1 MSINHHPGEELL
13 LEYITGALTESWSLA
28 VATHLSFCAK
38 CRKDVSDM
46 EALGGIMLESMPT
59 MDVRPAMMADILEK
73 NQDAKLDDYSVVKNT
88 TISERR
94 RDIPAI
100 LQTYLGGTNNI
111 EWKKLGF
118 GVTQNILPTSDNS
131 AIVRLL
137 KIPGGRSILEHSHN
151 GPELTVVLSGQFC
164 DQTGYYAQGDF
175 QQTDETIKHKPQTVG
190 NEPCVCLSVTNAPL
204 EFSGVVGRLLQ
215 PFLGI

>member
-1 MSINHHPGEELL
+1 MIS
-13 LEYITGALTESWSLA
+13 
-28 VATHLSFCAK
+28 
-38 CRKDVSDM
+38 SD
-46 EALGGIMLESMPT
+46 
-59 MDVRPAMMADILEK
+59 ADNFE
-73 NQDAKLDDYSVVKNT
+73 DAKLDNYPIEKNT
-88 TISERR
+88 GVSKRS
-94 RDIPAI
+94 RDVPAV

-111 EWKKLGF
+111 EWKKLRF
-118 GVTQNILPTSDNS
+118 GVTQNILLTSDKS

-151 GPELTVVLSGQFC
+151 GPELTVVLSGQFS
-164 DQTGYYAQGDF
+164 DQTGSYIQGDF